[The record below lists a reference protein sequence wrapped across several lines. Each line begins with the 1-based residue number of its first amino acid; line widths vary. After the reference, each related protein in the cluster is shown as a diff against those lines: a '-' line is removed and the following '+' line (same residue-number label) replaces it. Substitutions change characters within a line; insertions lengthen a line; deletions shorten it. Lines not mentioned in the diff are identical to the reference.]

1 MTASKQEQYI
11 ELALDEEYYAIR
23 IQDVQEIIRMQPITA
38 IPGSPAHVK
47 GVICLRGEVVS
58 VIGLRELF
66 GMPAKL
72 PSKDTRIVMVK
83 HAETFVGVI
92 VDRIHKVTVYNSIQ
106 VPPQGKAGGPSG
118 CLTGI
123 GLGDDRMA
131 GLLNTEQLWLTPS

>member
-1 MTASKQEQYI
+1 MSAFKQEQYI
-11 ELALDEEYYAIR
+11 ELALDEEYYALR

-38 IPGSPAHVK
+38 IPGSKSHVK

-66 GMPAKL
+66 GMPEKL

-83 HAETFVGVI
+83 QAGTLVGII
-92 VDRIHKVTVYNSIQ
+92 VDRIHKVAVYNSIQ
-106 VPPQGKAGGPSG
+106 VPPPEMAGGHSS

-123 GLGDDRMA
+123 GLGDNRMT
-131 GLLNTEQLWLTPS
+131 GLLNVEQLWLIN